1 MDDFD
6 YQDED
11 QIPGMDAQADL
22 LRRQLAFANALRNQ
36 EAPRY
41 STGAGAA
48 LGGLGNILSALSGQ
62 RQARDAEEKLGML
75 AKLRATAVSPGQR
88 LANAYKKAQLDKM
101 QREDD
106 EAEQKR
112 AKLSGAPDGM
122 QMEALKRLGFTN
134 VPEGTTWEQAQ
145 GFLDTA
151 EKTARLE
158 QDSWGFG
165 ADPVTGGVILYNKKT
180 GTVRPLGPGGGT
192 PGPGPANPLIGK
204 PTEKQRNEVMDARG
218 NIGKLDLA
226 IQTLRGNPGAYGGLR
241 NTVAGAAEKLP
252 LVGPVAQSVAERQ
265 LSQGELQAKNYVTN
279 IVSAIINKRAGSSV
293 TLNEEL
299 RQKFLPKETDG
310 LDQVL
315 RKLED
320 LKAME
325 ELDYKAASGDEVK
338 PSPSKSDEARKR
350 MQSYYE

>member
-1 MDDFD
+1 MDL
-6 YQDED
+6 
-11 QIPGMDAQADL
+11 QADI
-22 LRRQLAFANALRNQ
+22 LRRQLAFANALRGQ
-36 EAPRY
+36 EAPRHA
-41 STGAGAA
+41 TAAGGAFGALGA
-48 LGGLGNILSALSGQ
+48 VLGGLGGGLK
-62 RQARDAEEKLGML
+62 AREAEGKLDAL

-88 LANAYKKAQLDKM
+88 LAMALQKAQLAKTE
-101 QREDD
+101 REAA
-106 EAEQKR
+106 EAER
-112 AKLSGAPDGM
+112 NRTKLTGAPDGM
-122 QMEALKRLGFTN
+122 QLEALRRLGFTN
-134 VPEGTTWEQAQ
+134 VPDGTTWEQAQ

-338 PSPSKSDEARKR
+338 PSPSKSDEAKKR